1 MTIFFFYELTVKSTH
16 PFQDFFTVVLI
27 CKEERDF
34 PAGVTVDSIDL
45 SRKNWN
51 KLQKNRINSSIDSWT
66 FVHYYSSK
74 KIVKEFEKIT
84 FIDTCKI
91 N

>member
-1 MTIFFFYELTVKSTH
+1 MYNIYIKKIHLHDNFFYELTVNSTH

-45 SRKNWN
+45 SRKNSN
-51 KLQKNRINSSIDSWT
+51 KLQKNRINSSIDS
-66 FVHYYSSK
+66 
-74 KIVKEFEKIT
+74 
-84 FIDTCKI
+84 
-91 N
+91 

>member
-1 MTIFFFYELTVKSTH
+1 MRNSCTTYIKKFTYMAIFFQELTVKSTH

-45 SRKNWN
+45 SRKN
-51 KLQKNRINSSIDSWT
+51 
-66 FVHYYSSK
+66 
-74 KIVKEFEKIT
+74 
-84 FIDTCKI
+84 
-91 N
+91 